1 MSRISALKS
10 KVDALRVKIIGL
22 QMAPDYKHLESLKN
36 EILELKQEGQCKQV
50 TIDSLADKVS
60 HRFSIGYVQTL
71 DKKIDGLRQ
80 ELKSKQIT
88 IDSLEFD
95 VDRTEKRLLCADEI
109 IIKLGK
115 EVELLKI
122 RQQCSKDDI
131 ANLVRR
137 LYRSSINLKNAH
149 ESIVTLNKN
158 IKSSEDKKIKNRLK
172 KLFAS

>member
-10 KVDALRVKIIGL
+10 KVDKLRVEIIGL
-22 QMAPDYKHLESLKN
+22 QMSPDYKHLQSLNN

-50 TIDSLADKVS
+50 TIDSLAYRVS

-71 DKKIDGLRQ
+71 DKKIDGLKQ

-88 IDSLEFD
+88 IDALEFD
-95 VDRTEKRLLCADEI
+95 VDRTEKRLLGADEI
-109 IIKLGK
+109 ITKLGK
-115 EVELLKI
+115 EIELLKI

-131 ANLVRR
+131 ANLVKR
-137 LYRSSINLKNAH
+137 LHRSSINLKDAH

-158 IKSSEDKKIKNRLK
+158 IKSSEDKKIKNRFK
-172 KLFAS
+172 RLFSS